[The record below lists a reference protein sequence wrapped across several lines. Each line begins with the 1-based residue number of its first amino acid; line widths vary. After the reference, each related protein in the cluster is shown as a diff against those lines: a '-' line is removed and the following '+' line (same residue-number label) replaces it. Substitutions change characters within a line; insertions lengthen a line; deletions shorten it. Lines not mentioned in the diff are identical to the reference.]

1 MTIERVKDRKKEYV
15 PLALSRLCHSVCTV
29 EGAGPDILACDLGST
44 AARERDPPSGLGSIV
59 WTEVKHPLRM

>member
-44 AARERDPPSGLGSIV
+44 AARERETLPPDWGRLCG
-59 WTEVKHPLRM
+59 RR